1 MKILSQYQR
10 VPTTAMV
17 LLPAPAAIARSRDV
31 LLGKERSVDRRVSAV
46 PKKDNNN
53 VVVEDSLKR
62 SSHVSVVLPHVD
74 RDNSAAEEVV
84 VSPLPMRTMK
94 CSRSPSR
101 VFLTLM

>member
-1 MKILSQYQR
+1 MKIPSPYQK
-10 VPTTAMV
+10 VHTTAMV

-74 RDNSAAEEVV
+74 RDNSAAEELV
-84 VSPLPMRTMK
+84 VSPLPMQMMK
-94 CSRSPSR
+94 
-101 VFLTLM
+101 

>member
-1 MKILSQYQR
+1 
-10 VPTTAMV
+10 MV
-17 LLPAPAAIARSRDV
+17 LLQVPAAIARSRDV

-62 SSHVSVVLPHVD
+62 SSLASDVLPLVD

-84 VSPLPMRTMK
+84 VSPLPMQMMK
-94 CSRSPSR
+94 
-101 VFLTLM
+101 

>member
-1 MKILSQYQR
+1 M
-10 VPTTAMV
+10 TDMD
-17 LLPAPAAIARSRDV
+17 LLLAPAVIARSKDV
-31 LLGKERSVDRRVSAV
+31 LLLRREDRSVDRRASVV
-46 PKKDNNN
+46 LKKVNNN
-53 VVVEDSLKR
+53 VVVEDSLRR
-62 SSHVSVVLPHVD
+62 SRKDSHASVVPPHVD